1 VVACAPVKPKTGYA
15 TALLVLTAI
24 NIVNFYDR
32 NVVGALVEPVRKEFH
47 LTDTQIGL
55 LGSAFIW
62 VYSIVG
68 VPLGRAADFLSRK
81 KLLAGGMVLWGLL
94 TGFAAVALNYAMLMI
109 SRVGCGVGEA
119 VVAPTGTSWI
129 GDLFARSRRAR
140 ALAIFMLGVPVGASL
155 SFFFSGLLA
164 QAYGWRVAM
173 AIAAAPALLLA
184 PPLLMLSEP
193 KRGASEPGVALA
205 GQRPLMW
212 SVLRIPTLWWII
224 ASGAL
229 LNFNLYAFSTFL
241 PAFLSRIHGLSV
253 GRAGIAAGIA
263 HLAGGVPGAMLA
275 GAWGDWIIRKRQDGR
290 MLSASVI
297 TLGVVP
303 TAYVGIVQTAGSYVL
318 AVALLGVAYGGLVTY
333 YGLVYSSIQEIV
345 APSQRASTMAI
356 YFMFMYSGGA
366 SMGPL
371 LTGGLSDHFARL
383 AARAAGSAVL
393 TESARAIGLQHAML
407 IIPVLSVALSFVL
420 YMGSRTIIRDIARC
434 EQAVR
439 AVDAVSA

>member
-1 VVACAPVKPKTGYA
+1 MKSKTGYA

-32 NVVGALVEPVRKEFH
+32 NVVGALVESVRKEFH

-62 VYSIVG
+62 IYAIIG
-68 VPLGRAADFLSRK
+68 VPLGRVADFLSRK

-94 TGFAAVALNYAMLMI
+94 TGFAAVAVNYAMLMV
-109 SRVGCGVGEA
+109 SRLGCGVGEA
-119 VVAPTGTSWI
+119 VVAPAATSWI
-129 GDLFARSRRAR
+129 GDLFAHSGRAR

-173 AIAAAPALLLA
+173 AIAAAPAVLLTPA
-184 PPLLMLSEP
+184 LLMLREP
-193 KRGASEPGVALA
+193 KRGASESAIAIPGERA
-205 GQRPLMW
+205 GMW

-224 ASGAL
+224 VSGAL
-229 LNFNLYAFSTFL
+229 FNFSLYAFSTFL

-253 GRAGIAAGIA
+253 GRAGMATGIA

-275 GAWGDWIIRKRQDGR
+275 GAWGDWIIGKRKDGR
-290 MLSASVI
+290 MLSASVMA
-297 TLGVVP
+297 LGAVP
-303 TAYVGIVQTAGSYVL
+303 LAYFGIVQRPGSYFL
-318 AVALLGVAYGGLVTY
+318 AVALLAVAYGGLTTY
-333 YGLVYSSIQEIV
+333 FGLVYSSIQEIV
-345 APSQRASTMAI
+345 TPSQCASTMAI
-356 YFMFMYSGGA
+356 YFMFMYLGGA

-371 LTGGLSDHFARL
+371 LTGSLSDHFARL
-383 AARAAGSAVL
+383 AARAAGSSVL
-393 TESARAIGLQHAML
+393 TESARATGLQHAML
-407 IIPVLSVALSFVL
+407 IIPVLSAALSLVL
-420 YMGSRTIIRDIARC
+420 YVGSRTIIRDIARR